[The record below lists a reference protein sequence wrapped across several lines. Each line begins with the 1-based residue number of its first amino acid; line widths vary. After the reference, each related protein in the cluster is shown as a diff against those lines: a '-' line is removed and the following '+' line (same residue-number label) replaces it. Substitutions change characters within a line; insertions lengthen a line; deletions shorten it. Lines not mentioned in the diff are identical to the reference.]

1 MNSLGLDTIAGAKL
15 LQLRFGSAG
24 VFQPEQAVIHCD
36 RRARFIRVSD
46 GAAIIRYWGDSRAVT
61 VPLEALSLPAVSEE
75 LGAKPRH
82 AVLGGPSAD
91 RSERRLGRRHR
102 WPIRAVLIR

>member
-1 MNSLGLDTIAGAKL
+1 MNSIGLDTIAGAKL
-15 LQLRFGSAG
+15 LQVRFGPAG

-46 GAAIIRYWGDSRAVT
+46 GAAIIRYWGDSRPVA
-61 VPLEALSLPAVSEE
+61 VPLEALSLPAASQQ

-82 AVLGGPSAD
+82 AALGRPSAD
-91 RSERRLGRRHR
+91 RSESQPRRRHR